1 MVCCRSSSK
10 KEVLEIN
17 LYIKEK
23 KRKEK
28 KKTKTNQEPNYT
40 PQGTTK

>member
-10 KEVLEIN
+10 KEVLAIN
-17 LYIKEK
+17 PYIKEK

-28 KKTKTNQEPNYT
+28 KKPKTNQEPNYT